1 MPLHYGLIGHPLGH
15 SLSPFIHRRLFA
27 LQGREGSYTLQDLE
41 PSRLKEEL
49 PALLEQ
55 MAGLNVT
62 IPYKQEVLPFLDT
75 LDSRAALYRS
85 VNTIAVTGNQGR
97 PVYTGY
103 NTDADGFRLS
113 LAAAGIPLAGRVALL
128 GCGGVSRTFAC
139 EAALAGCAVVD
150 AVRDPLSPRALQL
163 REDVERLVPGASFEL
178 VFMGGLSG
186 DFDLLING
194 TPVGMTPH
202 PEGCPVGREVLSR
215 TAAVF
220 DAIYNPARTRLLQL
234 AEAEGARTLGGMPM
248 LVWQAVQAHTCWYGA
263 SFRQEDIEAL
273 CQEAEEELARRFG
286 GPGEAR

>member
-75 LDSRAALYRS
+75 LDGRAALYRS

-113 LAAAGIPLAGRVALL
+113 LVAAGIPLAGRVALL

-178 VFMGGLSG
+178 VSMGGLSG

-202 PEGCPVGREVLSR
+202 PGGVPRGAGRCSPGRRRCSMPSTIPPAPACCSWRKRRGPGHWGHAHAGVAGSTGPYLLVRSLLS
-215 TAAVF
+215 
-220 DAIYNPARTRLLQL
+220 ARGYRGSLPGGGG
-234 AEAEGARTLGGMPM
+234 GA
-248 LVWQAVQAHTCWYGA
+248 
-263 SFRQEDIEAL
+263 
-273 CQEAEEELARRFG
+273 
-286 GPGEAR
+286 GPPFWRAGEAR

>member
-15 SLSPFIHRRLFA
+15 SFSPFFHRRLFA

-75 LDSRAALYRS
+75 LEGQAALYRS

-97 PVYTGY
+97 LVYTGY

-178 VFMGGLSG
+178 VSMGGLSG

-202 PEGCPVGREVLSR
+202 SEGCPVGREVLSR

-286 GPGEAR
+286 GPEEAL

>member
-1 MPLHYGLIGHPLGH
+1 M
-15 SLSPFIHRRLFA
+15 
-27 LQGREGSYTLQDLE
+27 QDLE

-75 LDSRAALYRS
+75 LDGRAALYRS

-113 LAAAGIPLAGRVALL
+113 LVAAGIPLAGRVALL

-178 VFMGGLSG
+178 VSMGGLSG